1 MLLSVKFLSPFPSY
15 YSYIGHAAIY
25 FRIYKSLEKLI
36 ISLRTQSGEIE
47 RERIKR
53 ECHKKLHYSSF
64 LIGHWNR

>member
-47 RERIKR
+47 RESELKGNVTRNYII
-53 ECHKKLHYSSF
+53 LHF
-64 LIGHWNR
+64 